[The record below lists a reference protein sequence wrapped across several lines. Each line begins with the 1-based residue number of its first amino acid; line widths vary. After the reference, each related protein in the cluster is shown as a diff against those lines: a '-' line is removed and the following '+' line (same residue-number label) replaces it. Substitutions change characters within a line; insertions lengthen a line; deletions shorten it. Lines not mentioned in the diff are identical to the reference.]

1 MESPLRGIG
10 ERWDDSWGGGL
21 MVCCTL
27 GVHLTEKNLEPGGA
41 HLEKKK
47 REKKTHDKA
56 PWSTVPNH
64 IVQSKIPAVGG
75 ESIMWRYNSH
85 QA

>member
-1 MESPLRGIG
+1 
-10 ERWDDSWGGGL
+10 

-47 REKKTHDKA
+47 NQKKHDKA
-56 PWSTVPNH
+56 PWGTVTKH
-64 IVQSKIPAVGG
+64 IIQSKMPAVGVK
-75 ESIMWRYNSH
+75 SSMWRYNSP

>member
-47 REKKTHDKA
+47 RKKKHMTKLRGA
-56 PWSTVPNH
+56 QFQIT
-64 IVQSKIPAVGG
+64 
-75 ESIMWRYNSH
+75 
-85 QA
+85 